1 LRRVRTNTNARL
13 NLRPAQRVWTAVE
26 RGWLARC
33 VPLAEELGGPYQLV
47 IMSVQESGWR
57 AELEG
62 WRAGGLEGWRAGGLE
77 GWRAGGLQGCRAA
90 GALKAPRTSSAT
102 SFSVYSKSCSRSAQL
117 GCMALVQPLGFLV
130 RVRVRVIV

>member
-1 LRRVRTNTNARL
+1 LRA
-13 NLRPAQRVWTAVE
+13 
-26 RGWLARC
+26 
-33 VPLAEELGGPYQLV
+33 GG
-47 IMSVQESGWR
+47 
-57 AELEG
+57 LEG

-77 GWRAGGLQGCRAA
+77 GWRAGGLEGWRAGGLEGWRA
-90 GALKAPRTSSAT
+90 GGALKVPRTSSAT